1 MSSSSSSLILRTGLA
16 GTPITSQPAG
26 TTLPCGTTAPAPT
39 WAHSSTTAPVNTT
52 APMPIRTLSMT
63 VQAWTTQRW
72 PMVTFAPT
80 MHGNSGVTCRTEL
93 SWTFE
98 FRPRV
103 T

>member
-26 TTLPCGTTAPAPT
+26 TTTPCGTSAPAPT
-39 WAHSSTTAPVNTT
+39 CAHSSTTAPVNTT
-52 APMPIRTLSMT
+52 APMPIRTLSIT

-72 PMVTFAPT
+72 PMGAFAPT
-80 MHGNSGVTCRTEL
+80 IQGNSGVTCSTEL
-93 SWTFE
+93 SWTLELF
-98 FRPRV
+98 PRV

>member
-1 MSSSSSSLILRTGLA
+1 
-16 GTPITSQPAG
+16 
-26 TTLPCGTTAPAPT
+26 
-39 WAHSSTTAPVNTT
+39 
-52 APMPIRTLSMT
+52 MPIRTLSMI

-80 MHGNSGVTCRTEL
+80 MHGNSGVTCSTEL

-98 FRPRV
+98 FRPSV

>member
-26 TTLPCGTTAPAPT
+26 TTLPSGTTAPAAT
-39 WAHSSTTAPVNTT
+39 WAPSSTTAPVSTT
-52 APMPIRTLSMT
+52 APMPMRTLSMM

-72 PMVTFAPT
+72 PMVTPAPT
-80 MHGNSGVTCRTEL
+80 MHGNCGVTWSTEL
-93 SWTFE
+93 SWTLE
-98 FRPRV
+98 FLPSV